1 MTRITIARSPF
12 LVGCAHPDGWT
23 RFYASAAARRAKARN
38 DSNQW
43 ATMAI
48 PMADEWPLAYSRP
61 RASRRRARGRQTPLS
76 LRCRV
81 RVPFGAAPVS
91 YKPEL
96 VGRQGRFPLT
106 ALPSGHARGAG
117 HCVTFPARYNYTTHC
132 ELRSRV
138 RPTRRCGDMD
148 IHSTSTGGA
157 ATKRQTRPW
166 AIHHIAARA
175 EVRRHGAQCV
185 GIVHDEP
192 DG

>member
-1 MTRITIARSPF
+1 MIQINGLPWRSPWEMGGH
-12 LVGCAHPDGWT
+12 LL
-23 RFYASAAARRAKARN
+23 
-38 DSNQW
+38 
-43 ATMAI
+43 I
-48 PMADEWPLAYSRP
+48 
-61 RASRRRARGRQTPLS
+61 
-76 LRCRV
+76 RV
-81 RVPFGAAPVS
+81 RAHLDEEPEGAKRHGHCDVEYESHFGAAPVS

-96 VGRQGRFPLT
+96 VGRQGTFPLT

-157 ATKRQTRPW
+157 ATKQQTRPW
-166 AIHHIAARA
+166 AIHHIAVRA
-175 EVRRHGAQCV
+175 EVRRHGTQCV